1 MDTDSGLLRQIR
13 PAFGGN
19 LMATIVNPVCR
30 PQMASVR
37 PGVMKAR
44 QRDTSRKRDIVYHAY
59 EVGRADSRVRVL
71 ETVAEEVGG
80 TSLNDSSIII
90 GIGRGVKTRR
100 CADEIWKWAERI
112 GATVA
117 GSRAAAEAGLV
128 DASVQVGQTGH
139 TIAPDLY
146 IAIGISGQI
155 QHTAAITGARC
166 VIAVNPDRTAPIF
179 NVADYGWA
187 IPVEE
192 ALPQFMNIL
201 NRCV

>member
-1 MDTDSGLLRQIR
+1 M
-13 PAFGGN
+13 
-19 LMATIVNPVCR
+19 
-30 PQMASVR
+30 
-37 PGVMKAR
+37 
-44 QRDTSRKRDIVYHAY
+44 
-59 EVGRADSRVRVL
+59 L
-71 ETVAEEVGG
+71 EAVAEEVGG

-100 CADEIWKWAERI
+100 CADKIREWAERI

-117 GSRAAAEAGLV
+117 GSRAAVEAGLV